1 MASLRRSFAPLAAGW
16 ATGAA
21 VAVLDN
27 GLASMPGGRMVAKAV
42 LMVGVA
48 ATAGR
53 SRSQGMRNAAAG
65 MVGALAGSMGYRMGT
80 RLAGGVV
87 AHDTAELVEE
97 TQKAVTTGN
106 EGMGALLT
114 GGMGALLTGPQDAP
128 NVPTTV
134 YDYETALRNIGAE
147 DDDDA

>member
-1 MASLRRSFAPLAAGW
+1 
-16 ATGAA
+16 
-21 VAVLDN
+21 
-27 GLASMPGGRMVAKAV
+27 MVAKAV

-114 GGMGALLTGPQDAP
+114 GGMGALLTGQDAP

-134 YDYETALRNIGAE
+134 YDYETALRNIGD